1 MIATAAFVTLSLA
14 ILVVF
19 SLQYWDLLP
28 QSQLAMFLLAIYVTI
43 SLILFV
49 KVRKAKPPAILPI

>member
-49 KVRKAKPPAILPI
+49 KVRKAKPAILPI

>member
-1 MIATAAFVTLSLA
+1 MIGTVAFVTLSLA

-49 KVRKAKPPAILPI
+49 KVRKAKPAILPI

>member
-49 KVRKAKPPAILPI
+49 KVSKAKPAILPI